1 MERMF
6 LLDMDIERIPEPI
19 TMTAA
24 VAMFR
29 ESERSLDICAIISE
43 HCLKEQRNDEMQ
55 NAVNQLRD
63 QFLTAPPPGLDEEK
77 MTRKEAERL
86 ALAVVGIGGIVT
98 IHDELQDMMYQ
109 TIEAVVEGTRTAIRN
124 FGDFVSDNA

>member
-1 MERMF
+1 
-6 LLDMDIERIPEPI
+6 MDIERIPEPI
-19 TMTAA
+19 IMTAA
-24 VAMFR
+24 VAMLR
-29 ESERSLDICAIISE
+29 ESERSLDICAIIAE

-63 QFLTAPPPGLDEEK
+63 QLLRAPHPGLDK
-77 MTRKEAERL
+77 AMTRKEAERL

-98 IHDELQDMMYQ
+98 IHDELQEMIYQ
-109 TIEAVVEGTRTAIRN
+109 TIEAVVEGTKTAIQN